1 MVMLLGRW
9 EGGQS
14 KPERGVVV
22 GELNFPPI
30 RFADRSR
37 QSGKVDLTAGAFMP
51 TVVMFINI
59 NFDT

>member
-37 QSGKVDLTAGAFMP
+37 QSDLTAGAFMP